1 MIRNCLAVLAFV
13 SLAGS
18 AGRAEPNMAVGSPP
32 GWNAALTRLFGDVKA
47 FTAKAELRVLDKA
60 GKESVTM
67 PMNFALLERK
77 VRMDIDMT
85 QMKGPQVPP
94 AQIAGLKQMAM
105 NRLACIVLPDA
116 KAMEIIFPAL
126 AAYVEMPLPEEE
138 AAALNKNFKM
148 HKTALGKETLD
159 GHPCA
164 KDRVMMTDEHGQKL
178 EFIVWSAADLK
189 NFPLQAQMNDAGAI
203 VVIRYQNVQFARP
216 DAKQFVA
223 PPGYTKH
230 KDLLQLMEAAA
241 LKPGANTPKKK

>member
-18 AGRAEPNMAVGSPP
+18 AGLAQPNMAVGSPP
-32 GWNAALTRLFGDVKA
+32 GWNAALTRLFGDIKA
-47 FTAKAELRVLDKA
+47 FTAKAELPV
-60 GKESVTM
+60 
-67 PMNFALLERK
+67 
-77 VRMDIDMT
+77 
-85 QMKGPQVPP
+85 
-94 AQIAGLKQMAM
+94 
-105 NRLACIVLPDA
+105 
-116 KAMEIIFPAL
+116 L

-230 KDLLQLMEAAA
+230 KDLLQLTEAAA
-241 LKPGANTPKKK
+241 LKPRANTPKKK